1 MYVCYHVADID
12 RALSFYVGK
21 LGLREQLRIPLGNGL
36 NEVVL
41 AFPDT
46 KGSGVILMWD
56 TKRTTPYALGDA
68 YSRLVFRVSDVD
80 GAIQALADL
89 GVPIVTQPTDAPGL
103 RYAMVKDPDGYVVEL
118 LQLKRG

>member
-12 RALSFYVGK
+12 RALSFYVGM

-56 TKRTTPYALGDA
+56 TKRATPYALGDG
-68 YSRLVFRVSDVD
+68 YSRLVLRISDVD
-80 GAIQALADL
+80 GAIRALGDL